1 MVASIFGAGYY
12 FFRKCIHRF
21 AISAS
26 SQQAGTNTSRHQA
39 GTNASSHQAGTN
51 ASSPVTKLVPNTLG
65 VQYSGW

>member
-26 SQQAGTNTSRHQA
+26 SHQAGTNTSR
-39 GTNASSHQAGTN
+39 HQAGTN